1 MVGSQQV
8 GDQVRN
14 EDPNQA
20 ELPDPTHQASVDTP
34 RDALL
39 DSWWK
44 RTFSRTLDPL
54 RWLRRGIL
62 HSVST
67 LEILLG
73 GFGLLA
79 ALVTALL
86 LASVLDNLPG
96 LAGDVAPVG
105 VAILLAPIGIGVA
118 LSRRAEVER
127 AIDSLRGRAPAGRAA
142 LGFSSAPQPDE
153 ALLDTSAII
162 DGRIA
167 DIVESGFLL
176 ADLVVP
182 RFVLDELRRVADGS
196 DPLKR
201 RRGRAG
207 LELLTRLQA
216 SEHVETIII
225 DDTGDDP
232 DADGGE
238 PDVDVDARLVRVAR
252 ARGAALVLTDS
263 NLARVAE
270 IEGVRTL
277 NLHKLANAIKTVALP
292 GEQLNIFLAEPGR
305 ETGQAVGYL
314 PDGTMVVVEHAAD
327 QLGASRDVVVKR
339 VIQTHAGRMIFAA
352 LSGEQTL

>member
-1 MVGSQQV
+1 MVSGETQLS
-8 GDQVRN
+8 DSPT
-14 EDPNQA
+14 PN
-20 ELPDPTHQASVDTP
+20 STP
-34 RDALL
+34 PAHSDWRR
-39 DSWWK
+39 
-44 RTFSRTLDPL
+44 RTFDRALNRALEPI
-54 RWLRRGIL
+54 RWFRRGIL
-62 HSVST
+62 HSIST

-79 ALVTALL
+79 ALVVALL
-86 LASVLDNLPG
+86 FASVLDNLPG

-105 VAILLAPIGIGVA
+105 VAILLAPLGIGVA

-127 AIDSLRGRAPAGRAA
+127 AIDSLRGRAPGSRAA
-142 LGFSSAPQPDE
+142 LGLVSHPPPSE

-167 DIVESGFLL
+167 DVVESGFLL

-201 RRGRAG
+201 QRGRAG
-207 LELLTRLQA
+207 LELLSRLQA
-216 SEHVETIII
+216 GEHVEVLIV
-225 DDTGDDP
+225 DD
-232 DADGGE
+232 AGE
-238 PDVDVDARLVRVAR
+238 PPDDAEAEHADVDTRLVRVAR

-277 NLHKLANAIKTVALP
+277 NLHKLANAVKTVALP
-292 GEQLNIFLAEPGR
+292 GEQLQLLLAEPGR
-305 ETGQAVGYL
+305 EAGQAVGYL
-314 PDGTMVVVEHAAD
+314 PDGTMVVVEDAAD
-327 QLGASRDVVVKR
+327 ALGATRAVIIKR
-339 VIQTHAGRMIFAA
+339 VIQTHAGRMLFAA
-352 LSGEQTL
+352 LGPEQTP

>member
-1 MVGSQQV
+1 MVSG
-8 GDQVRN
+8 
-14 EDPNQA
+14 ET
-20 ELPDPTHQASVDTP
+20 ELPDSPAPDSTP
-34 RDALL
+34 PARGDWRRRALDRVL
-39 DSWWK
+39 E
-44 RTFSRTLDPL
+44 PI
-54 RWLRRGIL
+54 RWFRRGIL
-62 HSVST
+62 HSIST

-79 ALVTALL
+79 ALVVALL

-105 VAILLAPIGIGVA
+105 VAILLAPLGIGVA

-127 AIDSLRGRAPAGRAA
+127 AIDSFRGRAPGSRAA
-142 LGFSSAPQPDE
+142 LGLASPPQPGE

-167 DIVESGFLL
+167 DVVESGFLL

-201 RRGRAG
+201 QRGRAG
-207 LELLTRLQA
+207 LELLSRLQA
-216 SEHVETIII
+216 AEHVEVLIV
-225 DDTGDDP
+225 DD
-232 DADGGE
+232 AGE
-238 PDVDVDARLVRVAR
+238 PPDDAEEEHADVDTRLVRVAR

-277 NLHKLANAIKTVALP
+277 NLHKLANAVKTVALP
-292 GEQLNIFLAEPGR
+292 GEQLQLLLAEPGR

-314 PDGTMVVVEHAAD
+314 ADGTMVVVEDAAGA
-327 QLGASRDVVVKR
+327 LGATRAVIVKR

-352 LSGEQTL
+352 LGAERTP

>member
-1 MVGSQQV
+1 MVSGETELSDSPTPDSTPAAR
-8 GDQVRN
+8 GDWRRRALDRALEPVR
-14 EDPNQA
+14 
-20 ELPDPTHQASVDTP
+20 
-34 RDALL
+34 
-39 DSWWK
+39 W
-44 RTFSRTLDPL
+44 F
-54 RWLRRGIL
+54 RRGIL
-62 HSVST
+62 HSIST

-79 ALVTALL
+79 ALVVALL

-105 VAILLAPIGIGVA
+105 VAILLAPLGIGVA

-127 AIDSLRGRAPAGRAA
+127 AIDSFRGRAPGSRAA
-142 LGFSSAPQPDE
+142 LGLVSPPQPGE

-167 DIVESGFLL
+167 DVVESGFLL

-201 RRGRAG
+201 QRGRAG
-207 LELLTRLQA
+207 LELVSRLQA
-216 SEHVETIII
+216 AEHVEVLIV
-225 DDTGDDP
+225 DD
-232 DADGGE
+232 AGE
-238 PDVDVDARLVRVAR
+238 PSDDAEEEHADVDTRLVRVAR

-277 NLHKLANAIKTVALP
+277 NLHKLANAVKTVALP
-292 GEQLNIFLAEPGR
+292 GEQLQLLLAEPGR
-305 ETGQAVGYL
+305 EAGQAVGYL
-314 PDGTMVVVEHAAD
+314 PDGTMVVVEDAAD
-327 QLGASRDVVVKR
+327 QLGATRAVIVKR

-352 LSGEQTL
+352 LSAERTP